1 MPEAGHYR
9 HEARR
14 CRAMARAAKTV
25 TIARR
30 WHELAD
36 EYELLAVALE
46 RGGRAAAPPAPPQMQ
61 PMQQQQSKGKDA
73 K

>member
-9 HEARR
+9 GEARR
-14 CRAMARAAKTV
+14 CRAMARAAMTMQ
-25 TIARR
+25 IARR

-46 RGGRAAAPPAPPQMQ
+46 RGGRPPVAHAPMEMQ
-61 PMQQQQSKGKDA
+61 PMQQQRSEA
-73 K
+73 KVAK

>member
-1 MPEAGHYR
+1 MPEIGHYR
-9 HEARR
+9 NEARR
-14 CRAMARAAKTV
+14 CRAMARVAKTV
-25 TIARR
+25 EVARR

-46 RGGRAAAPPAPPQMQ
+46 RSGRPSGLHAPMQMQ
-61 PMQQQQSKGKDA
+61 PMQQQQSKAKDP